1 MKYYIVKDIMSLNN
15 GFSIR
20 NESNVEE
27 YRFSS
32 PLIAITPKSTM
43 IDTDGNE
50 IAKIERK
57 LLNIMPK
64 YDVYMNNNLAFTI
77 KMELEVGQYLFTLSN
92 GYRVEGDA
100 RGLHFTIFDET
111 NKQISI
117 ITKEM
122 LSSKRKCEVNI
133 LDTDKKMMILIIA
146 KIVALPS
153 DFKDSSD
160 ND

>member
-1 MKYYIVKDIMSLNN
+1 MKYYIVKDLVSLNS
-15 GFSIR
+15 GFSIK
-20 NESNVEE
+20 NENNIEE

-32 PLIAITPKSTM
+32 PIIAITPKATM

-50 IAKIERK
+50 VAKIERK
-57 LLNIMPK
+57 LLNFLPK
-64 YDVYMNNNLAFTI
+64 YDVYMNNTLAFTI
-77 KMELEVGQYLFTLSN
+77 KMEVKVGQYLYTLSN

-117 ITKEM
+117 ITKEI
-122 LSSKRKCEVNI
+122 LSANRKCEVSI
-133 LDTDKKMMILIIA
+133 LDPDKKMIILIIA

-153 DFKDSSD
+153 DFKDNSS
-160 ND
+160 N